1 MGGGEEPVISG
12 NPLRRRDFALLIG
25 GRLVSQT
32 GTQMMHVALLWHVYT
47 LSDGDPLALGAI
59 GLARAVPLIATALFG
74 GVMADAYD
82 RRRLLMA
89 TQVGFFAISVALA
102 EITLSGHAALWMLY
116 VAVALGGVAIAL
128 DNPARQAI
136 VANVVPPEELSRAMS
151 QASTAFH
158 VARIAGP
165 GLGGLALAAWDIG
178 VVYAIDAAT
187 FIVMFGCIA
196 ALRYRP
202 ENRPAVRPGIGAML
216 EGFAFLRRQP
226 VVWSTM
232 LLDFFATFFA
242 DALLLLPIFANEI
255 FGRGAAGL
263 GWLTSAHGI
272 GAVVAGVTLSLLP
285 LPRRQGLVVIVAV
298 FLYGVAYAAFGFST
312 NFWLS
317 MALLGAAGAADT
329 ASAVVR
335 MTLRQLL
342 TPDALRGRMNS
353 INMIFFVGG
362 PQLGEMEA
370 GALASFVGA
379 RWAVRAGGLACMLT
393 AVAFGFHRPLRTY
406 RTE

>member
-1 MGGGEEPVISG
+1 MSSG
-12 NPLRRRDFALLIG
+12 NPLRHRDFALLLA

-32 GTQMMHVALLWHVYT
+32 GTQMMHVALLWHVYR
-47 LSDGDPLALGAI
+47 LSDGNPLALGAI
-59 GLARAVPLIATALFG
+59 GLARAVPLIVTALFG
-74 GVMADAYD
+74 GVLADAYD
-82 RRRLLMA
+82 RRRLLIG
-89 TQVGFFAISVALA
+89 TQIGFFAISSALA
-102 EITLSGHAALWMLY
+102 AVTIEGDATLWILYAAT
-116 VAVALGGVAIAL
+116 ALGGVAIAL

-136 VANVVPPEELSRAMS
+136 VANVVPEAELSRAMS
-151 QASTAFH
+151 QSSTAFN

-165 GLGGLALAAWDIG
+165 AAGGLALAAWDVG

-187 FIVMFGCIA
+187 FLVMLGCMV

-202 ENRPAVRPGIGAML
+202 EQRPAVRPGLAAMI
-216 EGFAFLRRQP
+216 EGFAYLRRQP

-255 FGRGAAGL
+255 FHRGAAGL
-263 GWLTSAHGI
+263 GWLTSAHGM
-272 GAVVAGVTLSLLP
+272 GAVAAGLTLSFMRLP
-285 LPRRQGLVVIVAV
+285 KRQGAVVIVAI
-298 FLYGVAYAAFGFST
+298 FFYGLAYAAFGFSR

-317 MALLGAAGAADT
+317 MALLAAAGAADT
-329 ASAVVR
+329 VSAVVR

-353 INMIFFVGG
+353 INMIFFAGG

-379 RWAVRAGGLACMLT
+379 RWAVRIGGFACLLT
-393 AVAFGFHRPLRTY
+393 SAAFGLYRPLRSY
-406 RTE
+406 RSEDRP